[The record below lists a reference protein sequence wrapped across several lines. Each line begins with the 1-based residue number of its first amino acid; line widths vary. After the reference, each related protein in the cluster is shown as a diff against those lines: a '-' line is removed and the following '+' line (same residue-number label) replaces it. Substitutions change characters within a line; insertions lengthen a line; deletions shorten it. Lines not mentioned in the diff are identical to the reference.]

1 MENLSFEW
9 DENKNVANKAKHGID
24 FETAALVFSDRRRVE
39 FIDTIH
45 STDEERYITIGM
57 AYKVLFVVYTERQ
70 DVIRMI
76 SARLATAKER
86 RLYYGDDK
94 KDY

>member
-39 FIDTIH
+39 FVDTIH

-57 AYKVLFVVYTERQ
+57 A
-70 DVIRMI
+70 
-76 SARLATAKER
+76 
-86 RLYYGDDK
+86 
-94 KDY
+94 